1 MVFEGAF
8 TPPTVNLA
16 SAVSAIDFP
25 LTLSLYVAPHGPGP
39 AWWGHGATV
48 EYLIPSV

>member
-25 LTLSLYVAPHGPGP
+25 LPLSLCVAPHGPGP
-39 AWWGHGATV
+39 AWWRHGATV